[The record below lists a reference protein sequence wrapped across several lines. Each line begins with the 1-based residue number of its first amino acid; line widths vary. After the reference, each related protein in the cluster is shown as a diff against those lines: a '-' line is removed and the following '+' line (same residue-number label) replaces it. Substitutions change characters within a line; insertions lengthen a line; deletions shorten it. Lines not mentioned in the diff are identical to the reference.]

1 MKLYFEKVPDYYIR
15 QLYRRLPVFQK
26 SATSI
31 YIEMLKQKARQLK
44 KIAKLTHVEAL
55 EIVAKIS
62 GWKNWRSVKID
73 NEVDARQ
80 LIDEEK
86 RRKEML
92 GIKKEY
98 KRYLQQNS

>member
-1 MKLYFEKVPDYYIR
+1 MKLLTLNLHLWAEDDQINK
-15 QLYRRLPVFQK
+15 
-26 SATSI
+26 
-31 YIEMLKQKARQLK
+31 LK

-86 RRKEML
+86 RRKEMI